1 MTLKICLELTYLYLY
16 LFLKQVK
23 FTAKFFIWSVFV
35 IDMWTLVHPVCELD
49 QLFVHDS
56 IM

>member
-49 QLFVHDS
+49 QFFVHDS